1 MNPSSETLS
10 GFEER
15 GTVLEALDVPLK
27 LVSLLCVLKLLGHSC
42 EFHVL

>member
-10 GFEER
+10 VFEGR
-15 GTVLEALDVPLK
+15 GTELEALDVLLK
-27 LVSLLCVLKLLGHSC
+27 LASLLYVLKLLGHSC